1 MRKDERRRKVTIAH
15 RRLRGREKKER
26 RGKKER
32 EDEIDPM
39 TRKREWTLLKG
50 RREFIFREK

>member
-1 MRKDERRRKVTIAH
+1 MRKDEGRRKVTIVH
-15 RRLRGREKKER
+15 RRLRGREEK
-26 RGKKER
+26 RGVREGER